1 MLPLVSVVITTYKGK
16 DSIDRAVR
24 SVLSQTY
31 QNIEIIVVDD
41 NGKGTTDQIATE
53 SLVTAISDER
63 LQYIAHEVNKNGS
76 AARNT
81 GINAAK
87 GKYVAL
93 LDDDD
98 SFRKDKIE
106 KQLKALEDS
115 ECKLCYTGL
124 MIHYLDGRNV
134 VQTQNDH
141 GRIFENVI
149 SRKIHAPSS
158 VLMFERS
165 AALEIYGFDDS
176 FKRHQDWEFLDRMA
190 NNYEIAVVPDI
201 CMDRYIYSRNSAAN
215 PEQYELNRRYYLEKM
230 SLYINKLPRE
240 KRDEVYDFH
249 YRSICKEYLRSGK
262 YFKAAK
268 KIMLCKHKVNTIQ
281 IIIRDYLEYRKH

>member
-53 SLVTAISDER
+53 SLVTALSDER
-63 LQYIAHEVNKNGS
+63 LQYIPHEVNKNGS

-81 GINAAK
+81 GINTAK

-98 SFRKDKIE
+98 SFRIDKIE
-106 KQLKALEDS
+106 KQVKALEDS

-124 MIHYLDGRNV
+124 MIHYLDGRNF

-141 GRIFENVI
+141 GRIFEKVI

-165 AALEIYGFDDS
+165 AALEISGFDDS

-190 NNYEIAVVPDI
+190 NKYEIAVVPDI

-230 SLYINKLPRE
+230 SLYINKLPRK
-240 KRDEVYDFH
+240 KRDAVYDFH

-262 YFKAAK
+262 YFEAAK
-268 KIMLCKHKVNTIQ
+268 KILLCKHKVNTIQ